1 MILFTFLKVFNG
13 LQRNLSPKECFEI
26 KIFDTIVFKY
36 LPENKKKNSVVKSK
50 NTVSAKNNC
59 DLTTLSR

>member
-1 MILFTFLKVFNG
+1 MILFTFLKVFSG

-36 LPENKKKNSVVKSK
+36 LPENKKKKQSVVKSK
-50 NTVSAKNNC
+50 TRYQRKTTV
-59 DLTTLSR
+59 T